1 MPDTIPQDPL
11 QIPVEERDEE
21 MSAFDDQAA
30 NAMTAVIVSQAEGH
44 AFVMEA
50 LRLGHQEGK
59 MGMREGVTHRI
70 MAESGA
76 GQSRSQQASGQ
87 GGTPT

>member
-1 MPDTIPQDPL
+1 MPDTSPQDPL
-11 QIPVEERDEE
+11 EIPVERGDEE
-21 MSAFDDQAA
+21 MPAFDEQAG

-59 MGMREGVTHRI
+59 MGMREGITHRI
-70 MAESGA
+70 MTESGA
-76 GQSRSQQASGQ
+76 GQSRSQQPAGQ